1 MVSSAAG
8 SSGHSL
14 SAGGPLLHPTLS
26 SAVLNMI
33 SPRTLSFRPLIVPM
47 EAEDQIQIGLAPESK
62 AKTVDVIL
70 DGITVGE
77 MLKSEIIIVI

>member
-1 MVSSAAG
+1 MVSTAAG

-26 SAVLNMI
+26 CAVLNMI

-47 EAEDQIQIGLAPESK
+47 EAEDRVQIGLAPEGK

-70 DGITVGE
+70 DGVTVGE
-77 MLKSEIIIVI
+77 MLKTETITV